1 MRSAL
6 IRIDNKACASF
17 RSRTKTEMPESPC
30 EYQKNSKPIPC
41 VRHRSHASSLSF
53 SGNCRAKF
61 GRKLTNLSE
70 TTADDTDNAEETPGR
85 APVLGA
91 GKGVP
96 PPRSTYTQGF
106 WHTQRGS
113 HPSDIKAVQQTTRSR
128 NYGDLP

>member
-1 MRSAL
+1 MRLAF
-6 IRIDNKACASF
+6 IRIDNEASGSF
-17 RSRTKTEMPESPC
+17 RIRTKTEMPETPC
-30 EYQKNSKPIPC
+30 EYQKNSKPMPF
-41 VRHRSHASSLSF
+41 VRHRSRASSLSF

-70 TTADDTDNAEETPGR
+70 TTADDVDNAEKTPGS
-85 APVLGA
+85 APVWGA

-96 PPRSTYTQGF
+96 PPESTYTQGF

-128 NYGDLP
+128 NHGDLP